1 MLSLHVPTP
10 TSVVN
15 LTSLVQQVVCEE
27 RKRPPLEE
35 LPQPGPE
42 TPGLEGL
49 LELLQRCWSHEPK
62 DRPSFQGK
70 LATKLA
76 AGLGL
81 NLSAEGFP
89 RERSFAHLPLTL
101 PSLQSAEQ
109 TLRKP
114 STWYEMKLVQKWM
127 LQSPQ

>member
-1 MLSLHVPTP
+1 MCPNP
-10 TSVVN
+10 TSAVN
-15 LTSLVQQVVCEE
+15 QTSLVQEAVCK
-27 RKRPPLEE
+27 RQIRPPLTE

-42 TPGLEGL
+42 TPGQEGL
-49 LELLQRCWSHEPK
+49 LELMQLCWSHEPK
-62 DRPSFQGK
+62 DRLSFQGG
-70 LATKLA
+70 LATQLA

-89 RERSFAHLPLTL
+89 RERSFAHLPPTL
-101 PSLQSAEQ
+101 PSLQNADH

-114 STWYEMKLVQKWM
+114 STWYKMKLVQKWM

>member
-1 MLSLHVPTP
+1 MSPTP

-15 LTSLVQQVVCEE
+15 QTSLVQQGVCE
-27 RKRPPLEE
+27 RQNRPPLTL

-49 LELLQRCWSHEPK
+49 LELMQRCWSHEPK
-62 DRPSFQGK
+62 HRPSFQGK

-81 NLSAEGFP
+81 NLSTEGFL
-89 RERSFAHLPLTL
+89 RERSFAHLPPTL
-101 PSLQSAEQ
+101 PSLQTVEQ
-109 TLRKP
+109 TLRKS